1 MSETTEVIV
10 LLLVLLLLFG
20 LSAFFSGSETAL
32 MSLDR
37 YKLRHMARRNKSA
50 NLALKLLQQPDRL
63 IGLILLGNNLVNIL
77 ITQLATY
84 LGYQLGGNAGVA
96 IATGVLTLLLLI
108 FAELAPKTLAAVKSE
123 KLAYPAARIYT
134 PLLRIAAP
142 IVWLANLIANALLKK
157 FGVDPENIEGHSLN
171 REEFRSLVCESDSLI
186 PNNHQEMLLSIL
198 DLESTTVEDIMI
210 PRMDISGI
218 DLTDDWSRIEEQLT
232 HSPFSR
238 LLVYKNSLEDTLGFL
253 HLRKLIPY
261 IRENKLDLKHLE
273 TMLRPAYYT
282 LETTVLAQQLINFR
296 AEKQRI
302 ALVVD
307 EYGDIQGLVTLT
319 DILEE
324 IVGQFATD
332 PASITNEITYKKDGT
347 LWVDGGMTIRELNRL
362 AKLRLPTNK
371 EAKTLNGLVLDHLET
386 MPVEGLCM
394 LIDNYPLEVRK
405 VRNNAVETLIIH
417 PRLKISPSESS
428 SEESED

>member
-1 MSETTEVIV
+1 MSDTTFIIV
-10 LLLVLLLLFG
+10 LLLVLLLLFT

-50 NLALKLLQQPDRL
+50 NLTLKLLQQPDRL

-84 LGYQLGGNAGVA
+84 LGYFIGGNPGVA
-96 IATGVLTLLLLI
+96 IATGVLTLMLLI

-123 KLAYPAARIYT
+123 ELAYPAAHIYT
-134 PLLRIAAP
+134 PLLKIAGP
-142 IVWLANLIANALLKK
+142 IVWLANLIANTLLRR
-157 FGVDPENIEGHSLN
+157 FGVDPENIEAHSLN
-171 REEFRSLVCESDSLI
+171 REEFRSLVRESDSLI

-218 DLTDDWSRIEEQLT
+218 DLTDDWNKIEQQLT
-232 HSPFSR
+232 NSPFSR
-238 LLVYKNSLEDTLGFL
+238 LLVYKDSPEETLGFL
-253 HLRKLIPY
+253 HLRKLIPH
-261 IRENKLDLKHLE
+261 IRANKLDLNHLE
-273 TMLRPAYYT
+273 NTLRPAYYT
-282 LETTVLAQQLINFR
+282 LETTALAQQLINFR

-332 PASITNEITYKKDGT
+332 PASITNEVIYKKDGT
-347 LWVDGGMTIRELNRL
+347 LWVDGGMTIREINRL
-362 AKLRLPTNK
+362 AKLNLPTHK
-371 EAKTLNGLVLDHLET
+371 EAKTLNGLVIEHLEC
-386 MPVEGLCM
+386 MPVEGMSM
-394 LIDNYPLEVRK
+394 LIEGYPLEVRK
-405 VRNNAVETLIIH
+405 VQNNAVETLIIH
-417 PRLKISPSESS
+417 PRLVDSQQTTMAKNG
-428 SEESED
+428 